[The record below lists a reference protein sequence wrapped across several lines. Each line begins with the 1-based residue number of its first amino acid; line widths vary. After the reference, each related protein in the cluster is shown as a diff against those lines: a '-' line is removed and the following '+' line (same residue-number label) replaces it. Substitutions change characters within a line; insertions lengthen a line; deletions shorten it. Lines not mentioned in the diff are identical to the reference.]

1 MKFSNYDL
9 SFKAMQLMIDKEDLT
24 VEEFRE
30 LPEVK
35 KIWSAMDVIKENYL

>member
-1 MKFSNYDL
+1 MT
-9 SFKAMQLMIDKEDLT
+9 DKKELT

-35 KIWSAMDVIKENYL
+35 KLWSAMDVIKEHYL

>member
-1 MKFSNYDL
+1 MV
-9 SFKAMQLMIDKEDLT
+9 DKEELT

-35 KIWSAMDVIKENYL
+35 KIWSAMDIIKEHYL